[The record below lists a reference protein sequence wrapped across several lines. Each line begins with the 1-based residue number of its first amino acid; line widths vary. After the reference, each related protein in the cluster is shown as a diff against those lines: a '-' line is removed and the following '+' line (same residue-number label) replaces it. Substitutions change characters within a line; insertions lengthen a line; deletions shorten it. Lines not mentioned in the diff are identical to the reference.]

1 MAEVNP
7 LKKFYRGVTT
17 FIKLP
22 SRGVYYKE
30 GVVELNEDQEVGVM
44 PMTAQDE
51 LLLKNPDALLSG
63 QAVVDVIKSCIPS
76 IKNPRKLLA
85 CDIDAIMIGIRA
97 ASYGEATELSATC
110 PNPECKH
117 ENSFNL
123 DLGNLLNTAE
133 TLDDHYEVILEN
145 GVTVFITPGTF
156 ENMVKNQRTV
166 FEGSRLQRALLN
178 PDITDEERMRIIAQS
193 FEKMSKIN
201 FDLIIDGINKVVFTD
216 DTGEHEVTKREFIV
230 DFMRNIVKQDV
241 DKIEKKMV
249 EINKIGIV
257 QQLDAVCAKCGHA
270 WKAPIEFNPVNFS

>member
-1 MAEVNP
+1 MTEVNP
-7 LKKFYRGVTT
+7 LKKFYRGITT

-85 CDIDAIMIGIRA
+85 CDIDALMIGIRS
-97 ASYGEATELSATC
+97 ASYGEETELSVTC
-110 PNPECKH
+110 PVAECKH

-123 DLGNLLNTAE
+123 NLGNLLNTAE
-133 TLDDHYEVILEN
+133 TLDDHYEVVLDN

-178 PDITDEERMRIIAQS
+178 PDITDQERMRIIAQA

-201 FDLIIDGINKVVFTD
+201 FDLIIDGIHKIVFTD
-216 DTGEHEVTKREFIV
+216 DSGVQEVTKREFII

-257 QQLDAVCAKCGHA
+257 QELDATCAKCGHS